1 MKKLLFTLFILT
13 ASCLMLLTACTECEV
28 CSFGDWETVTE
39 ATCTAEGEKV
49 RICSECQKED
59 RQPIEKKEH
68 DLSLKETTLAA
79 TCTTEG
85 KETWGCANCD
95 YTEERTVKATGHK
108 ETKAVIVEATCTQEG
123 KDTYTCSI
131 CNNVREIT
139 HAKYSHRYT
148 DATCKKPATCTVC
161 GATSGEKADHT
172 YSDATCTEPKKCTS
186 CGATSGKALG
196 HSTSSGECSR
206 CGERI
211 SRLSQCTFVFTDKFP
226 LTLYDNFFSGDG
238 AGCAEIQSVTEVEDV
253 QRNSFK
259 SYEIV
264 YKIIKPDLSNDFFA
278 KFVVTDPQG
287 VTVNSGSIGE
297 INVEPGQ
304 LIREKITVIYEKSL
318 STIGQYKITFKER
331 N

>member
-108 ETKAVIVEATCTQEG
+108 ETKAVLVEATCNQGG
-123 KDTYTCSI
+123 KNTYTCSV
-131 CNNVREIT
+131 CNNVKEEST
-139 HAKYSHRYT
+139 AKLSHNYT
-148 DATCKKPATCTVC
+148 PATCKKPKTCKDC

-172 YSDATCTEPKKCTS
+172 YSEATCTEPKKCTS
-186 CGATSGKALG
+186 CGKTEGKALG
-196 HSTSSGECSR
+196 HTTSSGTCSR
-206 CGERI
+206 CKEKI
-211 SRLSQCTFVFTDKFP
+211 SILSQCTLVFTNKFP
-226 LTLYDNFFSGDG
+226 LSLYDNHLSNKDG
-238 AGCAEIQSVTEVEDV
+238 CLEIQSITEVQSDYD
-253 QRNSFK
+253 RK
-259 SYEIV
+259 TYEIV
-264 YKIIKPDLSNDFFA
+264 YKAVDPDRFNCVSA
-278 KFVVTDPQG
+278 RFVVTDPQG
-287 VTVNSGSIGE
+287 VTVNSGSIVAT
-297 INVEPGQ
+297 NVEPGQ
-304 LIREKITVIYEKSL
+304 LIRERITFIKDL
-318 STIGQYKITFKER
+318 MISTVGQYKITFKDYD
-331 N
+331 